1 MKTILF
7 VDDDAVIVQVYRA
20 RLLREGFDVEVAQD
34 GLTAM
39 KLLMAEKPDLVVLDL
54 MMPKFSGADVL
65 KFIRAEPALK
75 STPVIILSNAYMTDL
90 ARQAADAG
98 AELALLKSNCTPAQ
112 LLDAINKLLTG
123 GAPQA
128 KPSTRLAV
136 ECSLDELVRF

>member
-75 STPVIILSNAYMTDL
+75 SCLLYTS
-90 ARQAADAG
+90 RQGPGFPD
-98 AELALLKSNCTPAQ
+98 
-112 LLDAINKLLTG
+112 
-123 GAPQA
+123 
-128 KPSTRLAV
+128 
-136 ECSLDELVRF
+136 